1 MNPPAPVTQTSCCDG
16 GGGLV
21 SPLPLALSIDGMAMN
36 WWLLTTVVRSI
47 EEVWMLDEIAS

>member
-36 WWLLTTVVRSI
+36 WWLLTTVVDRRS
-47 EEVWMLDEIAS
+47 VDAR

>member
-1 MNPPAPVTQTSCCDG
+1 MNPPAPVTQTSCFD

-21 SPLPLALSIDGMAMN
+21 SPLSLALSIDGMAMN